1 MPVGPSH
8 GIADVQPAFLWLSA
22 RFENHLVE
30 VAVLPDEFHV
40 LEQHLAVGDEDV
52 CSLSQFV
59 LTSYS
64 SSHLQ
69 IEQVAPVTAGDAD
82 STELSAKRL
91 QDLLAERGESHYHDD
106 VVWCVINAMFDG
118 RARFGEFPEGEVG

>member
-1 MPVGPSH
+1 MSVGPSH
-8 GIADVQPAFLWLSA
+8 GIADVQPAFLRLSA

-40 LEQHLAVGDEDV
+40 LQQHLAVGDEDV
-52 CSLSQFV
+52 CSLAQFV
-59 LTSYS
+59 LTSDS

-69 IEQVAPVTAGDAD
+69 IKQVTPVTAGDAD

-91 QDLLAERGESHYHDD
+91 QDLLT
-106 VVWCVINAMFDG
+106 
-118 RARFGEFPEGEVG
+118 